1 MYVER
6 IPNRNSPPA
15 ILLRE
20 SYRDGDKIRKRTLA
34 NLSDWPAPKIEA
46 LRRVLRGDAVAPVG
60 REALSMQR
68 SLPHGHVAAALGT
81 LRKLGLDRLLSQ
93 GGRQPKQEVALC
105 VAMIVGRLLH
115 PGSTPAPAARARLVE
130 AGSKLATA
138 RLLDGETATCSL
150 GQALGLGAVDEQQLY
165 GALDWLVEQQERIEK
180 ALARRHLK
188 NGTLG
193 FYDVSSTYFEGRTC
207 ELAQFGH
214 NRDGKHGKLQIVFG
228 LLCSQDGCP
237 VAIEVFEGN
246 VGDPSTLQAQIAKLR
261 ERFEL
266 DRVVLVGDRGMI
278 TEARIRQDVRP
289 ADLDFITAL
298 RAPAIRKL
306 VGAGELQ
313 LSLFDDRDL
322 AEITSL
328 DYPGERLVVCR
339 NPLLAQE
346 RARKR
351 RELLAATEEKL
362 RKIQARVR
370 RAKRSLRG
378 RDAIGITVGKI
389 IDHYKMAKHF
399 DITITDDDLII
410 ERRSQ
415 PIDDEALLDGFYV
428 VRTSVTADLLDSSSV
443 VRAYKGLSNVER
455 AFRSLKTI
463 DLEIRPIHHR
473 RARRVRAHLL
483 LCMLAYYLEWHMRQ
497 ALKPILFDDHDKQ
510 AADAARGS
518 IVAKAVRSEAAQ
530 RKLNA
535 RRTDDDLPVH
545 SFQSLIADLATFT
558 RNTMAMGDSSATFLL
573 YPKLTPTQERAF
585 RLLDVPANL

>member
-34 NLSDWPAPKIEA
+34 NLSDWPGAKIEA

-60 REALSMQR
+60 CGALSMQR

-93 GGRQPKQEVALC
+93 GGRQPADEVALC
-105 VAMIVGRLLH
+105 VAMIV
-115 PGSTPAPAARARLVE
+115 ARLIGP
-130 AGSKLATA
+130 ASKLATA
-138 RLLDGETATCSL
+138 RLLDDETATCSL
-150 GQALGLGAVDEQQLY
+150 GQVLGLGAVDEQQLY

-188 NGTLG
+188 NGTLVL
-193 FYDVSSTYFEGRTC
+193 YDVSSTYFEGRTC

-237 VAIEVFEGN
+237 VAIEVFEG
-246 VGDPSTLQAQIAKLR
+246 K
-261 ERFEL
+261 
-266 DRVVLVGDRGMI
+266 VGDRGMI
-278 TEARIRQDVRP
+278 TEARIRETVKP
-289 ADLDFITAL
+289 AGLDFITAL

-328 DYPGERLVVCR
+328 DYPGERVVVCR
-339 NPLLAQE
+339 NPLLAEE

-378 RDAIGITVGKI
+378 RDAIGIAVGKI

-399 DITITDDDLII
+399 DIIITDNDLII

-428 VRTSVTADLLDSSSV
+428 VRTNVKAELLDSSSV
-443 VRAYKGLSNVER
+443 VGAYKALSNAER
-455 AFRSLKTI
+455 AFRSLKTVDI
-463 DLEIRPIHHR
+463 EIRPIHHR
-473 RARRVRAHLL
+473 RNHRVRAHVL

-497 ALKPILFDDHDKQ
+497 ALKPILFDDHDKP

-518 IVAKAVRSEAAQ
+518 IVAKAVRSEAAK
-530 RKLNA
+530 RKVNA

-585 RLLDVPANL
+585 RLLDVPASL

>member
-6 IPNRNSPPA
+6 VPNRNSPPA

-46 LRRVLRGDAVAPVG
+46 LRCVLRGDAVAPVG
-60 REALSMQR
+60 PEALSMQR

-93 GGRQPKQEVALC
+93 DGRQTEAEVALC
-105 VAMIVGRLLH
+105 LAMIVARLLE
-115 PGSTPAPAARARLVE
+115 PA
-130 AGSKLATA
+130 SKLATA
-138 RLLDGETATCSL
+138 RLLDAETATSSL
-150 GQALGLGAVDEQQLY
+150 SQALGLGVVDEQQLY
-165 GALDWLVEQQERIEK
+165 GALDWLVQQQERIEK

-188 NGTLG
+188 NGTLVL
-193 FYDVSSTYFEGRTC
+193 YDVSSTYFEGRTC

-246 VGDPSTLQAQIAKLR
+246 VGDPSTLQTQIAKLK
-261 ERFEL
+261 ERFNL

-278 TEARIRQDVRP
+278 TEARIRESVKT

-306 VGAGELQ
+306 VDAGELQ
-313 LSLFDDRDL
+313 PSLFDTRDL

-339 NPLLAQE
+339 NPLLADE

-351 RELLAATEEKL
+351 RELLGATEQKL
-362 RKIQARVR
+362 RQIQARVR
-370 RAKRSLRG
+370 RTKRPLRG
-378 RDAIGITVGKI
+378 RDAIGVAVGKI
-389 IDHYKMAKHF
+389 INRYKMAKHF
-399 DITITDDDLII
+399 DTTITDTDLVI
-410 ERRSQ
+410 ERRSK
-415 PIDDEALLDGFYV
+415 PIDDEASLDGIYV
-428 VRTSVTADLLDSSSV
+428 VRTNVTAGLLDSSSV
-443 VRAYKGLSNVER
+443 VRAYKDLSNAER
-455 AFRSLKTI
+455 AFRSLKTVDI
-463 DLEIRPIHHR
+463 EIRPIHHR
-473 RARRVRAHLL
+473 RARRVRAHVL
-483 LCMLAYYLEWHMRQ
+483 LCMLAYYLEWHMRR
-497 ALKPILFDDHDKQ
+497 ALKPILFDDHDKP
-510 AADAARGS
+510 AADAARAS
-518 IVAKAVRSEAAQ
+518 IVAKAARSEAAK
-530 RKLNA
+530 RKVNTK
-535 RRTDDDLPVH
+535 RTDDDLPVH

-558 RNTMAMGDSSATFLL
+558 RNTMAMGDSSFLL
-573 YPKLTPTQERAF
+573 YPKLTPIQARAF
-585 RLLDVPANL
+585 QLLDVKANL